1 MLVIY
6 TSDREHNPGAPADHV
21 GEIPNL
27 RWQTKKYNKPHSK
40 EWGLLCLSGATEHK
54 CMLYTLIVL
63 KKVLI
68 IVVLLLMLFIGCGLY
83 VNNFQTI
90 PNDGL
95 CSDIETGEYISC

>member
-1 MLVIY
+1 
-6 TSDREHNPGAPADHV
+6 
-21 GEIPNL
+21 
-27 RWQTKKYNKPHSK
+27 
-40 EWGLLCLSGATEHK
+40 
-54 CMLYTLIVL
+54 MLYTLIVL